1 MEYQIIVSDK
11 ASNML
16 LKHIAFIARVSD
28 CCQETKDE
36 IIKAIKKLKIDI
48 TYISFF

>member
-16 LKHIAFIARVSD
+16 LKHIALIRD
-28 CCQETKDE
+28 R
-36 IIKAIKKLKIDI
+36 IIHGYYNEDLKPEK
-48 TYISFF
+48 SRPQGRLC

>member
-16 LKHIAFIARVSD
+16 LKHIALIRD
-28 CCQETKDE
+28 R
-36 IIKAIKKLKIDI
+36 IIHGYYNEDPKAEKSRPQGRLC
-48 TYISFF
+48 

>member
-16 LKHIAFIARVSD
+16 LKHIAFVSRVSK
-28 CCQETKDE
+28 T
-36 IIKAIKKLKIDI
+36 AAKK
-48 TYISFF
+48 